1 MPSNAPVRHA
11 DDPCETHVHQQRRLL
26 LMREKPDEL
35 DSGFIAPFDYTD
47 FFWTGELFV
56 ARQTLTASRRERAE
70 IAAI

>member
-1 MPSNAPVRHA
+1 
-11 DDPCETHVHQQRRLL
+11 
-26 LMREKPDEL
+26 MREKPDEL